1 MSHPHPELPTP
12 PPPTDSAVR
21 IVPLGGLG
29 EVGRNMTVFEHRGRL
44 LIVDCGVLFPEDNQP
59 GVDLILPDF
68 DYIRDRLD
76 QVEAV
81 ILTHGHE
88 DHIGAVPFL
97 LREKED
103 IPIVGSRLTL
113 ALVEAKLK
121 EHRIHAYQ
129 LEVAEGSTERFGPF
143 DVEFLAVNHSIPDAL
158 ALAIR
163 TSAGLV
169 LHTGDFKMDQ
179 LPLDGRL
186 TDLNGFA
193 RHGDA
198 GVDLFMVDSTNAEV
212 PGFTPHERDIK
223 PVLDRVIGQAAGR
236 VIVASFASHI
246 HRVQQVLDVAV
257 AHRRKV
263 AFVGRSMVRNMGI
276 ARDLGYLDV
285 PGGTLIDLKSINDL
299 PPDQV
304 VLMSTGS
311 QGEPMAALS
320 RIANRDHAQISIES
334 DDVVI
339 LASSLIPGNE
349 NAVSRVINGLTR
361 QGAVVVHRGNAL
373 VHTSGHASG
382 GELLY
387 AYNIVKPRNV
397 LPIHGEIR
405 HLHANAAIAVD
416 SGVPAERVLI
426 AEDGV
431 VVDLVNGVASVVGAV
446 PCGYVYVDGSNV
458 GGLAEASLTDRR
470 ILGEEGFISVVVVV
484 DSVTGKVTGGPEI
497 HARGFAEDDSVFDS
511 ILPEIVQAV
520 EDAAASG
527 NADTYQ
533 LQQTIRRTIGRWV
546 GGRLRRRPM
555 IIPVVVES

>member
-1 MSHPHPELPTP
+1 VSHPHPELTTP
-12 PPPTDSAVR
+12 PPLADGVLR

-29 EVGRNMTVFEHRGRL
+29 EVGRNMTVFEFGERL
-44 LIVDCGVLFPEDNQP
+44 LVVDCGVLFPEDHQP

-76 QVEAV
+76 RVEAI

-97 LREKED
+97 LREKND
-103 IPIVGSRLTL
+103 IPVVGSRLTL
-113 ALVEAKLK
+113 ALLEAKLA
-121 EHRIHAYQ
+121 EHRIQPYQ
-129 LEVAEGSTERFGPF
+129 LEVTEGGSERFGPF

-163 TSAGLV
+163 TPAGLV

-193 RHGDA
+193 RLGDE
-198 GVDLFMVDSTNAEV
+198 GVDLAMVDSTNAEV
-212 PGFTPHERDIK
+212 PGFTPHERDIA
-223 PVLDRVIGQAAGR
+223 PVLDRVISQAPRR
-236 VIVASFASHI
+236 VIVASFASHV
-246 HRVQQVLDVAV
+246 HRVQQVLDAAV
-257 AHRRKV
+257 AHGRKV

-276 ARDLGYLDV
+276 ARDLGYLTV
-285 PGGTLIDLKSINDL
+285 PGGTLVDLKAIDDIV
-299 PPDQV
+299 PDEL

-320 RIANRDHAQISIES
+320 RIANRDHPAIQVERG
-334 DDVVI
+334 DVVV

-361 QGAVVVHRGNAL
+361 EGATVIHKGNAM
-373 VHTSGHASG
+373 VHTSGHASA

-387 AYNIVKPRNV
+387 VYNVVKPRNV
-397 LPIHGEIR
+397 MSIHGEDR
-405 HLHANAAIAVD
+405 HLHANAEVAV
-416 SGVPAERVLI
+416 SAGVPRDRVVV
-426 AEDGV
+426 AGDGV
-431 VVDLVNGVASVVGAV
+431 VIDLAGGIARVVGAV
-446 PCGYVYVDGSNV
+446 PCGYVYVDGESV
-458 GGLAEASLTDRR
+458 GGVAEASLKDRR
-470 ILGEEGFISVVVVV
+470 ILGEEGFISVIVVV

-497 HARGFAEDDSVFDS
+497 HARGFAEDDGVFD
-511 ILPEIVQAV
+511 EIRPDIAV
-520 EDAAASG
+520 EIEKVAVAGS
-527 NADTYQ
+527 ADTYQ

-546 GGRLRRRPM
+546 NTRYRRRPM

>member
-1 MSHPHPELPTP
+1 
-12 PPPTDSAVR
+12 
-21 IVPLGGLG
+21 
-29 EVGRNMTVFEHRGRL
+29 MTVFEHAGRL
-44 LIVDCGVLFPEDNQP
+44 LVVDCGVLFPEDHQP

-76 QVEAV
+76 DVEA
-81 ILTHGHE
+81 ILLTHGHE

-97 LREKED
+97 LREKPD

-121 EHRIHAYQ
+121 EHRIDPYQ
-129 LEVAEGSTERFGPF
+129 LEVKEGQSENFGPF
-143 DVEFLAVNHSIPDAL
+143 DVDFFAVNHSIPDGL
-158 ALAIR
+158 AMAIR
-163 TSAGLV
+163 TAAGV
-169 LHTGDFKMDQ
+169 VVHTGDFKMDQ

-193 RHGDA
+193 RLGDD
-198 GVDLFMVDSTNAEV
+198 GVDLLLIDSTNAEV
-212 PGFTPHERDIK
+212 AGFTPYERDIATA
-223 PVLDRVIGQAAGR
+223 LDRTFAAAPQR
-236 VIVASFASHI
+236 IIVASFASHV

-257 AHRRKV
+257 AHGRKV

-276 ARDLGYLDV
+276 ARDLGYLSV
-285 PGGTLIDLKSINDL
+285 PAETLLDLKSIDDV
-299 PPDQV
+299 PPSKL

-320 RIANRDHAQISIES
+320 RIANRDHPAIRVEEG
-334 DDVVI
+334 DVVI

-361 QGAVVVHRGNAL
+361 EGATVVHKGNAM
-373 VHTSGHASG
+373 VHTSGHATA

-387 AYNIVKPRNV
+387 AYNILKPRNV
-397 LPIHGEIR
+397 MPIHGEAR
-405 HLHANAAIAVD
+405 HLNANAQVAIR
-416 SGVPAERVLI
+416 SGVPRERVAL

-431 VVDLVNGVASVVGAV
+431 VVDLVDGVARVVGAV
-446 PCGYVYVDGSNV
+446 PCGYVYVDGSNI
-458 GGLAEASLTDRR
+458 GGVAEASLKDRR

-497 HARGFAEDDSVFDS
+497 HARGFAEDDSVFDD
-511 ILPEIVQAV
+511 IRPELVTAV
-520 EDAAASG
+520 EQAAAG
-527 NADTYQ
+527 GGADTYQ
-533 LQQTIRRTIGRWV
+533 LQQTVRRTIGRWV
-546 GGRLRRRPM
+546 GSRLRRRPM